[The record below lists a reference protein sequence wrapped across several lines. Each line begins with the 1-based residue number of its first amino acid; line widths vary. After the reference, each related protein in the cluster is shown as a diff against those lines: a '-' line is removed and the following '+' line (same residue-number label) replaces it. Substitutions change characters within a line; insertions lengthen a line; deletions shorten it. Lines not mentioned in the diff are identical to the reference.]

1 MLPPTATSPELEG
14 ADEQFTASSTAQV
27 SISSLSLPNPI
38 VGVAYAARVAAVNGT
53 SPYTFGVVTGGLPAG
68 LKLNTV
74 TGAITGTPTAL
85 GASPFSVEVHDAA
98 IPASTATRALSLTV
112 VRPAVTVTTAAL
124 APGTVGQAYQAT
136 LSATGGLA
144 PYHWSIALGS
154 LPAGLNGA
162 TGAISGTP
170 RTARTTGFTV
180 KATDSA
186 SPAVTATRALLL
198 TVRPAVQPAV
208 YVVDG
213 GSDTVESFALTSTID
228 SSPLTSLTGPATG
241 LEGTSAVAIDPAGDI
256 FVGSSSS
263 DAVAE
268 FAPGATGNAAPTA
281 VITGAQTGLVTPNAL
296 ALDATGRLYVANQAA
311 QTITVYA
318 PGAQGDATPTAT
330 IAGAKTGLSSP
341 DGVTIDPSGDLW
353 VSDDGTNSLT
363 EYAPGAT
370 GNVAPLR
377 TITGAATG
385 LASPEGLTI
394 DAAGN
399 VLVAN
404 PFGETLTEYA
414 PTASGNAAPLRT
426 ITGPGLIYPT
436 GVDVDTQG
444 TIYVADE
451 FADTIF
457 TFAATDDGV
466 SVPLATITGPPTG
479 LDAPTLLAV
488 TPPLSVLTTALPP
501 GRRDHPYFVALR
513 AGLGTTPT
521 AGR

>member
-1 MLPPTATSPELEG
+1 
-14 ADEQFTASSTAQV
+14 
-27 SISSLSLPNPI
+27 
-38 VGVAYAARVAAVNGT
+38 
-53 SPYTFGVVTGGLPAG
+53 
-68 LKLNTV
+68 
-74 TGAITGTPTAL
+74 
-85 GASPFSVEVHDAA
+85 
-98 IPASTATRALSLTV
+98 
-112 VRPAVTVTTAAL
+112 
-124 APGTVGQAYQAT
+124 
-136 LSATGGLA
+136 
-144 PYHWSIALGS
+144 
-154 LPAGLNGA
+154 
-162 TGAISGTP
+162 
-170 RTARTTGFTV
+170 
-180 KATDSA
+180 
-186 SPAVTATRALLL
+186 
-198 TVRPAVQPAV
+198 
-208 YVVDG
+208 
-213 GSDTVESFALTSTID
+213 
-228 SSPLTSLTGPATG
+228 
-241 LEGTSAVAIDPAGDI
+241 
-256 FVGSSSS
+256 
-263 DAVAE
+263 
-268 FAPGATGNAAPTA
+268 

-330 IAGAKTGLSSP
+330 IAGANTGLSSP

-451 FADTIF
+451 FANTIF
-457 TFAATDDGV
+457 TFAATDDGD

-479 LDAPTLLAV
+479 LDAPTLLAL

-501 GRRDHPYFVALR
+501 GRRDHLYFVALR
-513 AGLGTTPT
+513 AGLGTTPYRWT
-521 AGR
+521 LTGGRLPWGLRLDSAGRIQGRPRHAGRYPLTVTVTDSSHPTLTANQNLTLVIYRHRRQRW